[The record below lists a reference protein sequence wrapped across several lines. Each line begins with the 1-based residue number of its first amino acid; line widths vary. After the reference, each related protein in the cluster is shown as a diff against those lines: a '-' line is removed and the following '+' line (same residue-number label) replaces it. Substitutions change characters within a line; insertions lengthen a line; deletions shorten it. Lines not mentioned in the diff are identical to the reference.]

1 MVMFTYRVQPS
12 LTETNKQQVIIMED
26 FKRENMMKDVIFFAV
41 AATCIV
47 LPLSFGISIVLAVI

>member
-1 MVMFTYRVQPS
+1 
-12 LTETNKQQVIIMED
+12 MED

-47 LPLSFGISIVLAVI
+47 LPLSFGISILAAVI